1 MAPCLHPARL
11 DALELLGEEGLVD
24 ELVTVAGGLRMAGMG
39 ADELREGP
47 CSSVGEA
54 GACAIGCSR
63 TFYCEFLRVS
73 VCFVILA
80 MLVVSACR
88 VKCITIA

>member
-1 MAPCLHPARL
+1 MSAIRL
-11 DALELLGEEGLVD
+11 Q
-24 ELVTVAGGLRMAGMG
+24 GGLRMPGMG
-39 ADELREGP
+39 AGELREGP

-54 GACAIGCSR
+54 GACASGRSR

-73 VCFVILA
+73 VRFVILA

-88 VKCITIA
+88 VKCMFNP

>member
-1 MAPCLHPARL
+1 MSAIRSQ
-11 DALELLGEEGLVD
+11 
-24 ELVTVAGGLRMAGMG
+24 GGLRMAGMG

-54 GACAIGCSR
+54 GACASGRSR

-73 VCFVILA
+73 VRFVILA
-80 MLVVSACR
+80 MLFVSVGMSREVHFYSIGCGGS
-88 VKCITIA
+88 ID